1 MGEMITDWRAH
12 AESSELAKLVE
23 KLRPNELQVWLDSAT
38 PRLPETV
45 RLNPCRG
52 DAEWTKKQLLDM
64 GAVQIEWF
72 TGHGGAYQLP
82 WKKSRCP
89 DQNLKKKI
97 QILHA
102 TGRITQQE
110 SASMMPVQALDI
122 RPGHRVLDLCA
133 APGSKTTQIAEALDG
148 QGLVIASE
156 PNPGRAN
163 NLVSNVQRVGH
174 LNVVVTREDGRH
186 FPRVA
191 EPGFDRILV
200 DAPCTGTGTTRK
212 NTDVW
217 AKWKPHHGEQMARL
231 QVSIL
236 SRGAL
241 LLKPKGKMVY
251 STCSID
257 PAENEGVVESV
268 LDRFPWLSLVKI
280 DHSQIFPGL
289 TTRNGMTE
297 STHDCVRVWNDE
309 NDGSGFFIAVFE
321 QCEENEVSARATRA
335 HPRNIGVKPEPIEPR
350 PIHNKDLRVADAEQL
365 RLFDEWGIDSTGFA
379 MWTRGHTVHVSTESI
394 KEWLWSSPRLT
405 SKHQLYPG
413 KHWYPLRVLQA
424 GQPVWTLRRG
434 ANRIVSK
441 SLPSVGPRVKN
452 YRITIEKSLLLM
464 LLEGDEPGR
473 SDLDEQFQSIRDGGV
488 ILDYEG
494 ELIPA
499 WIGGRLSLMMSNSE
513 QEILRWKME

>member
-1 MGEMITDWRAH
+1 MGGMIRDWRAH

-45 RLNPCRG
+45 RLNPSRN
-52 DAEWTKKQLLDM
+52 DSEWTKKQLLDM
-64 GAVQIEWF
+64 GAIPIEWF
-72 TGHGGAYQLP
+72 TGPGGAYQLP
-82 WKKSRCP
+82 WEKSRCP
-89 DQNLKKKI
+89 DEKLKKKI

-122 RPGHRVLDLCA
+122 QPGHRVLDLCA
-133 APGSKTTQIAEALDG
+133 APGSKTTQIAEALNG
-148 QGLVIASE
+148 EGLVVASE

-174 LNVVVTREDGRH
+174 LNIVVTREDGRH
-186 FPRVA
+186 FPRVP

-241 LLKPKGKMVY
+241 LLKPGGRMVY

-257 PAENEGVVESV
+257 PAENENVVESI
-268 LDRFPWLSLVKI
+268 LNRFPWLSLAGI
-280 DHSQIFPGL
+280 DRSQMFPGL
-289 TTRNGMTE
+289 TTRTGLTE
-297 STHDCVRVWNDE
+297 STEECIRVWNDE
-309 NDGSGFFIAVFE
+309 NNGSGFFIAIFQ
-321 QCEENEVSARATRA
+321 QCEEDQESARSTRA
-335 HPRNIGVKPEPIEPR
+335 HPRNIAVEPVPMQPR
-350 PIHNKDLRVADAEQL
+350 PAHNKDLKLGDSDQL
-365 RLFDEWGIDSTGFA
+365 KLFEEWGIDSSGLS
-379 MWTRGHTVHVSTESI
+379 MWSRGHTVHLSTESI
-394 KEWLWSSPRLT
+394 KEWLWLSPRLT

-434 ANRIVSK
+434 ANRMVSK
-441 SLPSVGPRVKN
+441 SLPSVGPRVTN
-452 YRITIEKSLLLM
+452 YRIEIERSLLM
-464 LLEGDEPGR
+464 QLLEGDEPGR
-473 SDLDEQFQSIRDGGV
+473 STLENQFQVIRDGGL
-488 ILDYEG
+488 ILDCEG
-494 ELIPA
+494 EMIPA
-499 WIGGRLSLMMSNSE
+499 WIGGRLSLMVSDSE
-513 QEILRWKME
+513 RDVLKWKME